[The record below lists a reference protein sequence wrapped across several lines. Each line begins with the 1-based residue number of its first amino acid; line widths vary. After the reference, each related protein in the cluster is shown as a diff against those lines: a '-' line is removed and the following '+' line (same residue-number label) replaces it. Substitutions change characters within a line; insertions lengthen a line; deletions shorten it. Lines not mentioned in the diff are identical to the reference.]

1 MRHLAKEFDPAPDVL
16 GRNRN
21 QERENAMTTHMI
33 ESFTATLTAMMEKTM
48 AKMRDSMDEL
58 AGEDAL
64 PPDLADRASL
74 EAERNFTLLMR
85 ERDRQAL
92 VSIREALARV
102 EAGEY
107 GICEECGDDIA
118 QARLKAQPMAT
129 LCVHCQSR
137 REDEERARFSVASGF
152 FHC

>member
-1 MRHLAKEFDPAPDVL
+1 MVL

-21 QERENAMTTHMI
+21 SEREDSMTTQMI
-33 ESFTATLTAMMEKTM
+33 ESFTATLTDMMEKTM
-48 AKMRDSMDEL
+48 AKMRESMDEL

-92 VSIREALARV
+92 ASIREALARV

-137 REDEERARFSVASGF
+137 REDEERTRFSVASGF
-152 FHC
+152 FQC